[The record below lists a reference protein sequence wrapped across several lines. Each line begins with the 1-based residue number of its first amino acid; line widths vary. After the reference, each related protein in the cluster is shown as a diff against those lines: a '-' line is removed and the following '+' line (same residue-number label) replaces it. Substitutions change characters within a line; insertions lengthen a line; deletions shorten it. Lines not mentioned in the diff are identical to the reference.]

1 MAAGTLDA
9 VSSKKDKNAS
19 FGLKAA
25 DRRREWLVK
34 GGLTAV
40 VIGFAVALVLYIVMN
55 GQSKADPNQV
65 KAIHVAAQNVITKPG
80 TKDPKVTVTVYE
92 DFLCPMCGMFEKTY
106 GPTLSKL
113 IDNGDIA
120 VDYHM
125 VSIIGRGDK
134 NSYSTRSG
142 AMAYCIADENKDAF
156 RRFHSA
162 LYYNQPAENANVFP
176 DNTKLLETARQS
188 GVAVGENDPVGKCVA
203 KGIYVD
209 MVNNMVRNADI
220 QGTPT
225 IKINGSDADL
235 SPVGDPNTLIE
246 KIKAIAPDLP
256 DLTSAP
262 PVNLPAEAG
271 LNAPPPA
278 APAAPAAPAE
288 SDAPDAPDATDAPD
302 GADGTDAPDTPAA
315 PAPHQ

>member
-1 MAAGTLDA
+1 VGAGTLDA
-9 VSSKKDKNAS
+9 VPSKKENNAS

-40 VIGFAVALVLYIVMN
+40 VIAFAVALVLYIVMN
-55 GQSKADPNQV
+55 GQTKADPNQV
-65 KAIHVAAQNVITKPG
+65 KAIHIAADNVITNPG

-106 GPTLSKL
+106 GPTINKL
-113 IDNGDIA
+113 IDDGDIA

-142 AMAYCIADENKDAF
+142 AIAYCIADTDKEAF

-162 LYYNQPAENANVFP
+162 LYYNQPEETAHVFP

-188 GVAVGENDPVGKCVA
+188 GVAVGEQDPVGKCV
-203 KGIYVD
+203 KNNIYVD
-209 MVNNMVRNADI
+209 MVNNMVHNAGI
-220 QGTPT
+220 EGTPT
-225 IKINGSDADL
+225 IRINGKDADL
-235 SPVGDPNTLIE
+235 SPVGDPKSLVD

-256 DLTSAP
+256 DLVAVP
-262 PVNLPAEAG
+262 PVNLPAQAG
-271 LNAPPPA
+271 LNAPPPGA
-278 APAAPAAPAE
+278 PAQPAAPA
-288 SDAPDAPDATDAPD
+288 
-302 GADGTDAPDTPAA
+302 
-315 PAPHQ
+315 Q